1 MSLQL
6 FVILGLS
13 LATLLCAVV
22 TVYLYRR
29 SPKAWYWYASANLGA
44 AIAPLLYQ
52 PLLGFFGISLQFSL
66 ILSLVLGGLLFAV
79 AALLYRRSGVS
90 TKAWYAYI
98 GALVALLLF
107 FTLLDFFVPGSW
119 GLGMSPWPALFAGSI
134 SIIGVLWRRS
144 RTR

>member
-22 TVYLYRR
+22 TVYFYRR
-29 SPKAWYWYASANLGA
+29 SPKAWYWFASADLGVVFA
-44 AIAPLLYQ
+44 SLLYQ
-52 PLLGFFGISLQFSL
+52 TLLGFSGISLQFSL
-66 ILSLVLGGLLFAV
+66 ILSLVLAGLLFAV

-107 FTLLDFFVPGSW
+107 IAFLDFLAPGSW
-119 GLGMSPWPALFAGSI
+119 GSPWLAPFVASLSI
-134 SIIGVLWRRS
+134 FNVLWRRS